1 MDAGEEQ
8 EGKEVEA
15 LRRGKKVDH
24 ISLRRNK
31 WREQGWEEMET
42 LKKERLRKISSRCR
56 KCSLRGLSPCSSQGY
71 LGWATLLARDGPCLL
86 GGDKSLSEPRGKET
100 ELCVKISNYKKLS
113 S

>member
-24 ISLRRNK
+24 IALRRNK

-42 LKKERLRKISSRCR
+42 LNGVGRR
-56 KCSLRGLSPCSSQGY
+56 
-71 LGWATLLARDGPCLL
+71 RD
-86 GGDKSLSEPRGKET
+86 
-100 ELCVKISNYKKLS
+100 
-113 S
+113 